1 MMVRKWMIGACVA
14 VAAMAG
20 SAVATAETVEAEK
33 VGHLKVYVKLENRSG
48 RSVIGRVVVPKDEAA
63 KTSGAGA
70 GESAAK
76 AAGAAAEEVAV
87 APHSEAWLVHEAVE
101 PTEKQG
107 SRAHRLR
114 IMDAKTK
121 RVLYDDV
128 ISMSKLGKVPPTG
141 KVTPPTRY
149 GGGECGGGSGDCGG
163 EFQLSYVRAII
174 YPKTLRCKVN
184 VDLLDYVP
192 E

>member
-1 MMVRKWMIGACVA
+1 MMVPKWMIGACVA

-20 SAVATAETVEAEK
+20 SAVATAQTAEK
-33 VGHLKVYVKLENRSG
+33 VGHRTVYVKVENRSG
-48 RSVIGRVVVPKDEAA
+48 RSVIGTAVVPEDEAA

-121 RVLYDDV
+121 RVLYDEV

-149 GGGECGGGSGDCGG
+149 AGAVP
-163 EFQLSYVRAII
+163 LSSYRAKI
-174 YPKTLRCKVN
+174 YPKSLWYKVEVTLEA
-184 VDLLDYVP
+184 YVP

>member
-1 MMVRKWMIGACVA
+1 MMVPKWMIGTCVA

-20 SAVATAETVEAEK
+20 SAVATAQTVKAEK

-48 RSVIGRVVVPKDEAA
+48 RSVIGRLVVPKDEAA

-101 PTEKQG
+101 STEKQG

-121 RVLYDDV
+121 RVLYDEV

-149 GGGECGGGSGDCGG
+149 AGGECGGGSGDCGG
-163 EFQLSYVRAII
+163 EFQLGYVRAII

>member
-1 MMVRKWMIGACVA
+1 MMVPKWMIGACVA

-20 SAVATAETVEAEK
+20 SAVATAQTADK
-33 VGHLKVYVKLENRSG
+33 VGHRTVYVKVENRSG
-48 RSVIGRVVVPKDEAA
+48 RSVIGTAVVPEDEAA

-76 AAGAAAEEVAV
+76 GAGGAEAAAEEVAV
-87 APHSEAWLVHEAVE
+87 APYSEAWLVHEAVE

-121 RVLYDDV
+121 RVLYDEV

-149 GGGECGGGSGDCGG
+149 AGAVP
-163 EFQLSYVRAII
+163 LSYYRAII
-174 YPKTLRCKVN
+174 YPKSLRYKVKVN
-184 VDLLDYVP
+184 LEAYVP